1 MSLRSLF
8 CFKPSASE
16 QLAEIDG
23 GHLVNEPSVFLHI
36 ERGLRQNPHGLAVI
50 STHQAPDHLASLTD
64 KQSED
69 ETCLAW
75 TYIQLHRAALRV
87 AGGMLGG
94 GVRPGTTILMLIP
107 NGIEYTILLWTA
119 SILRLTIVSL
129 DLGLLDI
136 SRHDELRDMIRLVKP
151 SVIAVQ
157 DAKGADTLDIARRNI
172 FLPST
177 TTDHTKQDGNNNT
190 VLGITLT
197 NPPTSY
203 PSADSIWTS
212 LLTLATSKPTLD
224 ASETESLLSCARC
237 DSPTR
242 THSILFTS
250 GTSGKP
256 KGCPLLVSGIAH
268 VLESQSWLLNPT
280 NSGRVLQ
287 QAHNARG
294 IAPAQTLQ
302 TWREGGTVVMT
313 GDGFNVG
320 ALLDAVERFRVTF
333 IVLTPAMLHSVS
345 VELENRV
352 YSYGVVRKGKGMVD
366 CVRTV
371 QLGGDAVTR
380 DVLEKCALL
389 FPKARIVVNHGM
401 TEVGGGG
408 AFVWPFTSTT
418 KIPFH
423 GEMSPVGAVAAG
435 AVVRIWDAEEG
446 TVARREKLGELHVCC
461 GSTIPEYLDGVS
473 GDSFYDEGRRWWF
486 NTGDVGM
493 MDSKGIVFVL
503 GRKKDVI
510 QSRGAV
516 VMPAPIES
524 CLEKFTSTQVCLY

>member
-1 MSLRSLF
+1 M
-8 CFKPSASE
+8 
-16 QLAEIDG
+16 
-23 GHLVNEPSVFLHI
+23 
-36 ERGLRQNPHGLAVI
+36 
-50 STHQAPDHLASLTD
+50 
-64 KQSED
+64 
-69 ETCLAW
+69 
-75 TYIQLHRAALRV
+75 
-87 AGGMLGG
+87 
-94 GVRPGTTILMLIP
+94 
-107 NGIEYTILLWTA
+107 
-119 SILRLTIVSL
+119 
-129 DLGLLDI
+129 
-136 SRHDELRDMIRLVKP
+136 
-151 SVIAVQ
+151 
-157 DAKGADTLDIARRNI
+157 
-172 FLPST
+172 
-177 TTDHTKQDGNNNT
+177 
-190 VLGITLT
+190 
-197 NPPTSY
+197 
-203 PSADSIWTS
+203 
-212 LLTLATSKPTLD
+212 
-224 ASETESLLSCARC
+224 
-237 DSPTR
+237 
-242 THSILFTS
+242 
-250 GTSGKP
+250 
-256 KGCPLLVSGIAH
+256 
-268 VLESQSWLLNPT
+268 LESQSWLLNPT
-280 NSGRVLQ
+280 NSGRALQ

-320 ALLDAVERFRVTF
+320 DLLDAVERFRVTF

-352 YSYGVVRKGKGMVD
+352 YSYGVVRKGKGIFD

-389 FPKARIVVNHGM
+389 FPKASIVINHGM

-408 AFVWPFTSTT
+408 AFVWPFTSTK
-418 KIPFH
+418 KIPFY

-473 GDSFYDEGRRWWF
+473 GDSFYDEGRRRWF
-486 NTGDVGM
+486 NTGDVGK